1 LHRLAEAYTILGL
14 DDEARRMAAIL
25 GHNYPDS
32 DWYIDAYE
40 LVENRPIR
48 VQEEPWYKFW

>member
-1 LHRLAEAYTILGL
+1 
-14 DDEARRMAAIL
+14 MAAIL